1 MAACEGQ
8 ETLGVNASSTTLSR
22 PWDAFDAY
30 LFDIDGTLISCED
43 IVHYSAFCEAMQ
55 SVAGRPLT
63 LEGVVAHG
71 NTDVGILRDAFT
83 LAGIGDDAWRPRL
96 KPIQQAMC
104 RFVQAHQSELRITVL
119 PQVHEVLRHL
129 GSRGAAL
136 GVATGNLQDIG
147 QLKLECAGLLEY
159 FSFAGWSDAFEY
171 RVDVFEEATHKAKA
185 LTAENAAICV
195 IGDTPS
201 DVRAAHRHGLPVIA
215 VATGI
220 YSVEQLREES
230 PEMCLQSLSDLS
242 GSNQSVPA

>member
-1 MAACEGQ
+1 MSGSVS
-8 ETLGVNASSTTLSR
+8 TLAR

-43 IVHYSAFCEAMQ
+43 LVHYSAFCEAMQ

-96 KPIQQAMC
+96 KPIQRAMC

-147 QLKLECAGLLEY
+147 QLKLKYAGLLKY
-159 FSFAGWSDAFEY
+159 FSFGGWSDGFEC
-171 RVDVFEEATHKAKA
+171 RADVFEEAVRKAKK
-185 LTAENAAICV
+185 LTSEYAAICV

-201 DVRAAHRHGLPVIA
+201 DIRAAHQHGLPVIA

-220 YSVEQLREES
+220 YFIEQLREES

-242 GSNQSVPA
+242 CSDQSVPA